1 MQTRVKPFIYI
12 LSAFSFSAFAQE
24 PANDTLSHQI
34 QEVIVTTGQI
44 EPQSIN
50 KSVFNVRVISREDI
64 LRQAANNMADVLNQ
78 YLNINVM
85 PNSGSGRSTVS
96 MFGLDSQYL
105 KILIDN
111 IPLVSDTGLGNNI
124 DLTQIN
130 LDDVDHIEIIEGAM
144 GVTHGANAVSGII
157 NIITRKNTE
166 HKWEINTTVQE
177 ESIGDEYAPLTDK
190 GRHIQSLRIA
200 HTINPNWFV
209 AVGANRNDF
218 TGFKDTRGGRDY
230 TDYNPND
237 LTNNRGYSWL
247 PKEQVFS
254 NALLRYQKGTTRVF
268 YRFEFFN
275 EDVDFYNPIV
285 STEIVGTN
293 LLRYGI
299 DRKYNTNKFYHHLNG
314 VGKVLSLDYNVSASY
329 QKQQRNLEEFKYYIQ
344 TGESVPRIDAPY
356 QETEVLYSTGTLSNF
371 FRNKRA
377 NLQIGYE
384 LVNTNGYSSANSG
397 DFSNPDQQDVNLKK
411 RLENYDVFAT
421 SEVSVID
428 RFSFRPGIRYSFQNK
443 FEDQWAA
450 SLGFRQLFDHALEL
464 RASYGK
470 SYRTPS
476 YDELYTYFVDSNH
489 NLQGNPDLTPEEGQS
504 VELGLKKMW
513 SFTSGVVLSSAINTS
528 YLDVNDRIELAV
540 VSAEPLEYKYINI
553 NKYKMWNVSTTHAVK
568 YNNLEARLG
577 VTLVGLSRKIDT
589 GIAQSDDKFLFNF
602 QLNANV
608 AYTVPQW
615 QTVFSAYYKL
625 NGVQQQFVDNGSL
638 TNPAFELQKLD
649 SFGLLEASARKSF
662 FGKRLDATIGG
673 RNLLDVVNV
682 RSNVASGAGPHAE
695 GSTNLLMGYGRSYF
709 LKLTYNLNF

>member
-1 MQTRVKPFIYI
+1 MQTRVKPLIYI

-24 PANDTLSHQI
+24 PANDTLSQQI

-64 LRQAANNMADVLNQ
+64 LRQAANNMADVLSQ

-157 NIITRKNTE
+157 NIITRKNTT
-166 HKWEINTTVQE
+166 HNWEINTTVQE
-177 ESIGDEYAPLTDK
+177 ESIGNEYAPLTDK
-190 GRHIQSLRIA
+190 GRHIQSIRVA
-200 HTINPNWFV
+200 HTLNPNWFV

-230 TDYNPND
+230 TDYNPTD
-237 LTNNRGYSWL
+237 ITYNRGYSWL
-247 PKEQVFS
+247 PKEQIFS
-254 NALLRYQKGTTRVF
+254 NALVRYQSGITRLF

-371 FRNKRA
+371 FKNKRA

-384 LVNTNGYSSANSG
+384 LVNTNGYSAANSG
-397 DFSNPDQQDVNLKK
+397 DFSNPDQQGVNLKK
-411 RLENYDVFAT
+411 RLENYDVYAT
-421 SEVSVID
+421 SEVSVTD
-428 RFSFRPGIRYSFQNK
+428 RFSFRPGFRYSFQNK

-450 SLGFRQLFDHALEL
+450 SLGFRQLFNHALEL

-504 VELGLKKMW
+504 IELGLKKMW
-513 SFTSGVVLSSAINTS
+513 SFPSGVVLSSAINTS

-553 NKYKMWNVSTTHAVK
+553 NKYKMWNVSSTHAVK

-662 FGKRLDATIGG
+662 FDKRLDVTIGG

-682 RSNVASGAGPHAE
+682 RSNVASGAGAHAE

>member
-1 MQTRVKPFIYI
+1 MQTRVKPLIYI

-24 PANDTLSHQI
+24 PANDTLSQQI

-157 NIITRKNTE
+157 NIITRKNTT
-166 HKWEINTTVQE
+166 HNWEINTTVQE
-177 ESIGDEYAPLTDK
+177 ESIGNEYAPLTDK
-190 GRHIQSLRIA
+190 GRHIQSIRIA
-200 HTINPNWFV
+200 HTLNPNWFV

-218 TGFKDTRGGRDY
+218 TGFKDTRGGRDF
-230 TDYNPND
+230 TDYNPTD
-237 LTNNRGYSWL
+237 ITYNRGYSWL

-254 NALLRYQKGTTRVF
+254 NALVRYQSGTTRLF

-344 TGESVPRIDAPY
+344 TGESVPRIDTPY

-371 FRNKRA
+371 FKNKRA

-384 LVNTNGYSSANSG
+384 LVNTNGYSAANSG
-397 DFSNPDQQDVNLKK
+397 DFSNPDQQGVNLKK
-411 RLENYDVFAT
+411 RLENYDVYAT
-421 SEVSVID
+421 SEVSVTD
-428 RFSFRPGIRYSFQNK
+428 RFSFRPGFRYSFQNK
-443 FEDQWAA
+443 FDDQWAA
-450 SLGFRQLFDHALEL
+450 SLGFRQLFNHALEL

-489 NLQGNPDLTPEEGQS
+489 NLQGNPNLTPEEGQS

-553 NKYKMWNVSTTHAVK
+553 NKYKMWNVSSTHAVK

-602 QLNANV
+602 QLNANI

-662 FGKRLDATIGG
+662 FDKRLDVTIGG

-682 RSNVASGAGPHAE
+682 RSNVASGAGAHAE